1 MLDYALDKELD
12 RASLQMSSGRKVD
25 FYQVIPLYPEELKL
39 KMDNNAEAIL
49 DKLDEEFDDYRL
61 ISKDRKNVCL

>member
-1 MLDYALDKELD
+1 
-12 RASLQMSSGRKVD
+12 
-25 FYQVIPLYPEELKL
+25 
-39 KMDNNAEAIL
+39 MDNNAEAIL